1 MKKPVGFIGLGLMGQ
16 PMCLRLVQAGFTTTV
31 WNRTKTKIQ
40 TLVDAGASAASSPA
54 EVAAKSDEVFLCLT
68 DDAAVTEIVFGE
80 RGLVSG
86 NPPQAIVDFSTIG
99 LKAARNFGAALKD
112 SHGVT
117 YIDAPVTGGVVGADK
132 GTLTMFAGGEAAA
145 VEDLMNILKYM
156 ATDIIYMGDC
166 GTGQVTKICNQV
178 MVMTTMVTMAEMIKL
193 AENGGVA
200 SQSLPEI
207 FAAGFANSRILEVF
221 GEQMASRDTTLTG
234 KLKVAQKD
242 LDLILSLGRDTATS
256 LPMSGIA
263 TQMVRLAI
271 DKGLGEND
279 ITQFIRIY
287 DDDGNKND

>member
-1 MKKPVGFIGLGLMGQ
+1 MNKPVGFIGLGLMGQ

-54 EVAAKSDEVFLCLT
+54 EVAANSDVVFLCLT

-80 RGLVSG
+80 KGLVSA

-99 LKAARNFGAALKD
+99 LKAARNFGAELKD
-112 SHGVT
+112 SHRVT
-117 YIDAPVTGGVVGADK
+117 YIDAPVTGGVVGAEK
-132 GTLTMFAGGEAAA
+132 GALTMFAGGEATA
-145 VEDLMNILKYM
+145 VEDLMNILKHM

-221 GEQMASRDTTLTG
+221 GEQMASRDTALTG

-279 ITQFIRIY
+279 ITQFIRVY

>member
-1 MKKPVGFIGLGLMGQ
+1 MNKPVGFIGLGLMGQ

-54 EVAAKSDEVFLCLT
+54 EVAANSDVVFLCLT

-99 LKAARNFGAALKD
+99 LKAARNFGATLKD

-117 YIDAPVTGGVVGADK
+117 YIDAPVTGGVVGAEK
-132 GTLTMFAGGEAAA
+132 GALTMFAGGEAAA

-207 FAAGFANSRILEVF
+207 FSAGFGNSRRLEVF
-221 GEQMASRDTTLTG
+221 GEQMA
-234 KLKVAQKD
+234 
-242 LDLILSLGRDTATS
+242 
-256 LPMSGIA
+256 
-263 TQMVRLAI
+263 
-271 DKGLGEND
+271 
-279 ITQFIRIY
+279 
-287 DDDGNKND
+287 

>member
-1 MKKPVGFIGLGLMGQ
+1 MNKPVGFIGLGLMGQ
-16 PMCLRLVQAGFTTTV
+16 PMCLRLIQAGFTTTV
-31 WNRTKTKIQ
+31 WNRTETKIQ
-40 TLVDAGASAASSPA
+40 ALVDAGASTASSPA
-54 EVAAKSDEVFLCLT
+54 EVAANSDVVFLCLT

-99 LKAARNFGAALKD
+99 LKAARNFGAELKD

-117 YIDAPVTGGVVGADK
+117 YIDAPVTGGVVGAEK
-132 GTLTMFAGGEAAA
+132 GALTMFAGGEAAA
-145 VEDLMNILKYM
+145 VEDLMNILKHM
-156 ATDIIYMGDC
+156 ATEIIYMGDC

-279 ITQFIRIY
+279 ITQFISIY
-287 DDDGNKND
+287 DDDSNKND